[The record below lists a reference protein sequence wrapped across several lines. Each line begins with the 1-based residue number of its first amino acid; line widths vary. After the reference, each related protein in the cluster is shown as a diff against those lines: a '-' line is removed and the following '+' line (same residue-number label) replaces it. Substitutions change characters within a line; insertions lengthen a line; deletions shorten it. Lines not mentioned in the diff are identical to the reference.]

1 MAWSI
6 VGRLANEWRERFE
19 RWRISQRSIA
29 EFCIVEGVS
38 VSSFYYWRK
47 KLDHEPANE
56 VISPIRR
63 TDFVPVRVL
72 TSASANVIVQLP
84 GGTRFEIPM
93 SDSEAFER
101 AITVLVSADSQRAE
115 DSLC

>member
-1 MAWSI
+1 MVGSN
-6 VGRLANEWRERFE
+6 VGRLASEWRGRLERY
-19 RWRISQRSIA
+19 RLSPRTIV

-47 KLDHEPANE
+47 KLNHASASEMIP
-56 VISPIRR
+56 SIRR
-63 TDFVPVRVL
+63 TDFAPVQLVA
-72 TSASANVIVQLP
+72 SASANVIVQLP

-101 AITVLVSADSQRAE
+101 AITVFVSADSQRAE
-115 DSLC
+115 VSSC